1 MKTREEL
8 QELRERAR
16 AALAVRDQQSEA
28 RVVVAMGTCGI
39 AAGAREVM
47 TALLE
52 ELASRGLNEVAV
64 QQTGCMGMCNKEPVV
79 QVFMQGQPPV
89 TYGDVTPQVVRRIIA
104 EQIVNGRV
112 LNEYAVATGKE
123 AS

>member
-8 QELRERAR
+8 RALRERAR
-16 AALAVRDQQSEA
+16 AALAVRDQPGKS

-52 ELASRGLNEVAV
+52 ELAQRGLTEVTV
-64 QQTGCMGMCNKEPVV
+64 SQTGCMGLCDREPMVEV
-79 QVFMQGQPPV
+79 RTASLPPV
-89 TYGDVTPQVVRRIIA
+89 TYGPVTPALMRRIVA
-104 EQIVNGRV
+104 EHLVNGR
-112 LNEYAVATGKE
+112 AVQECALTVGSE
-123 AS
+123 AE